1 MGQVEEGHEERRRA
15 DLSLSLASWV
25 SEMEELLE
33 KTEDPGDPTLTLPH
47 KFGRHLGTFSSHT
60 KVA

>member
-1 MGQVEEGHEERRRA
+1 MKREGE
-15 DLSLSLASWV
+15 LIFLSLASWV

-33 KTEDPGDPTLTLPH
+33 KTEDQGDPTLTLPR
-47 KFGRHLGTFSSHT
+47 KFGRPLGTFSSHT